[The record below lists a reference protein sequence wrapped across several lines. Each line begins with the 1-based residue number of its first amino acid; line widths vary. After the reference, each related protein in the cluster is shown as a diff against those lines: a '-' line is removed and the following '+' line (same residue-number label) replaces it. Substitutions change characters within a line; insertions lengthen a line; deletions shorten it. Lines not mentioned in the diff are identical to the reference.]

1 MLRLSSNYKS
11 LQIFIMEQFWRDFIL
26 KNGGEYSAREKFDQ
40 LCLEI
45 LEYHYPGKQII
56 NANKIDKI
64 QSFHD
69 LLLVYLPKLFTDSLN
84 VSRKSQIRKAFNK
97 TIQAVEE
104 HNLKI
109 FKWIVCTSHILT
121 PSELKWWNQWKYR
134 NQEQYKIDIE
144 LLDGQQIYQLLEK
157 YSLLDKWTT
166 EKQQKAQNQD
176 SPQDREI
183 LDLEFSTEPSAT
195 GQTFEQQEQTSETQ
209 QNIEQPAGNKE
220 ITQEQTQIEKTQ
232 EEQPKQKIQNAA
244 SDETQTKSQIAT
256 TAQHSQQPEQKQP
269 VTQQQNNEQI
279 LEHKQPPEQNAHGQE
294 PQIELEKIASKYIE
308 KKKQFKKVQAYIK
321 TLNSEAHEK
330 FKKLR
335 ELSQIKLEKFQEEPD
350 IKQAFNEKI
359 IDIFFKARNAE
370 IEKDYDKALFYYEI
384 LMARKD
390 DVEQKLKTKRLEIE
404 HSLKFIEKQI
414 ELEKN
419 ILLGDAFLSQDKKLE
434 ALEHYEEALKLDENN
449 PEALIKYNETLGDL
463 LIETGLYS
471 EAIKAYK
478 EALSKLKTSS
488 TEHRKRLNNKLK
500 LAKSLNTYE
509 NIKFLPL
516 AADFFLLK
524 AKHIEEKRLKE
535 KLVNKSVYFR
545 LKHASVIYGIA
556 AGVILALIIISSLLK
571 PASTNYGQLPVI
583 ATGTPGLKAMSLY
596 DIAMS
601 RGDMYMDKFQ
611 KSGYLRVHVLD
622 SAKAAYKRAMYY
634 NMYDSK
640 AVYKYQK
647 AKKILDAYIAEA
659 QEKIK
664 NQPGKYLKI
673 IRPEREGLQF
683 FKFIFN
689 PQNPSIGK
697 YGYIDKN
704 HNIVIP
710 PVFDYHPRQIKPHWV
725 DFHNGKALACV
736 EIDPN
741 TTAYFLINRK
751 GKRISKIIFLPKKN
765 KK

>member
-1 MLRLSSNYKS
+1 
-11 LQIFIMEQFWRDFIL
+11 MEQFWKDFIL
-26 KNGGEYSAREKFDQ
+26 KHGGEYSAREKFDH
-40 LCLEI
+40 LCLEL

-97 TIQAVEE
+97 TIQAAET

-109 FKWIVCTSHILT
+109 FKWIVCTTHILT

-134 NQEQYKIDIE
+134 NEEQYKIDIE
-144 LLDGQQIYQLLEK
+144 LLDGQQIYDLLKK
-157 YSLLDKWTT
+157 YSLLDKWITDKQ
-166 EKQQKAQNQD
+166 EKSKTQAET
-176 SPQDREI
+176 QDREI
-183 LDLEFSTEPSAT
+183 LDLEFSAEPASIE
-195 GQTFEQQEQTSETQ
+195 QSPVQQEQTSGQTDETAQ
-209 QNIEQPAGNKE
+209 TQPVDNETPTPEQTGNE
-220 ITQEQTQIEKTQ
+220 TTQENQHLQQ
-232 EEQPKQKIQNAA
+232 DV
-244 SDETQTKSQIAT
+244 ST
-256 TAQHSQQPEQKQP
+256 TADDQQPETQENTQNQD
-269 VTQQQNNEQI
+269 TQQAAEPQT
-279 LEHKQPPEQNAHGQE
+279 PEQESVDEQNIKQQPQTNE
-294 PQIELEKIASKYIE
+294 PDTEDKTATEQQKEEKIQIELEKIAKKYTE
-308 KKKQFKKVQAYIK
+308 KKHQFKKVQAYIK

-335 ELSQIKLEKFQEEPD
+335 ELSQVKLEKFQEQPD

-390 DVEQKLKTKRLEIE
+390 EVEQKLKTKRLEIE
-404 HSLKFIEKQI
+404 HSLKFTEKQI
-414 ELEKN
+414 EVEKN
-419 ILLGDAFLSQDKKLE
+419 ILLGDAFLAQDKKLE

-463 LIETGLYS
+463 LIESGLYT

-478 EALSKLKTSS
+478 EALSKLKTTSS
-488 TEHRKRLNNKLK
+488 EHRKRLNDKLK

-509 NIKFLPL
+509 KIKYLPL
-516 AADFFLLK
+516 AAEFFLLK
-524 AKHIEEKRLKE
+524 AKHIEDKRLKE
-535 KLVNKSVYFR
+535 KLANKSVYFR
-545 LKHASVIYGIA
+545 LKHASIIYGIA
-556 AGVILALIIISSLLK
+556 AGVILALFIIYSLLK
-571 PASTNYGQLPVI
+571 IPATGSSNLPVLP
-583 ATGTPGLKAMSLY
+583 TGNPSLKAMSLY
-596 DIAMS
+596 DIAMK

-611 KSGYLRVHVLD
+611 KFGYLRVHVLD
-622 SAKAAYKRAMYY
+622 SAKLAYKRAMYY

-640 AVYKYQK
+640 AVYNYKK
-647 AKKILDAYIAEA
+647 AKKILEAYIAEA
-659 QEKIK
+659 QQKIK
-664 NQPGKYLKI
+664 TQPDKYLRI

-689 PQNPSIGK
+689 PQNPSVGK

-704 HNIVIP
+704 RNIVIP

-736 EIDPN
+736 EIDPT
-741 TTAYFLINRK
+741 TTAYFLINRQ
-751 GKRISKIIFLPKKN
+751 GKRISKIIFVPKKG